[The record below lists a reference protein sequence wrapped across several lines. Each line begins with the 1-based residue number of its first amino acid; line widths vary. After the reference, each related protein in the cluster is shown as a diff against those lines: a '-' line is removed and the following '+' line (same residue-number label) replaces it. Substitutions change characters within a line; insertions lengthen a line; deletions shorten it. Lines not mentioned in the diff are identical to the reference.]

1 VTGWLLDTNILSE
14 LRRPRA
20 EPKVVAFVS
29 AQPLDLLHV
38 STVTFAEIRFGIELL
53 IDANRRAE
61 LDDWLTHRV
70 RPMFEGRV
78 LAVTED
84 ILLKW
89 RLLVEGG
96 RKVGYTFSQPD
107 LFIAATALEHG
118 LTIVSRDTAGYERAG
133 AAVFNPWSGTPPIIS
148 TG

>member
-14 LRRPRA
+14 LRRPRPEA
-20 EPKVVAFVS
+20 KVVAFVS
-29 AQPLDLLHV
+29 VQPLDLLHV

-53 IDANRRAE
+53 TDAKRRAE

-70 RPMFEGRV
+70 RPMFDGRV
-78 LAVTED
+78 LPVTED

-118 LTIVSRDTAGYERAG
+118 LTIVSRDTDGYERAG
-133 AAVFNPWSGTPPIIS
+133 APVFNPWTDPPPTP